1 MRLLRFFVPSLVL
14 LALPLFSLSAQ
25 APAGSTGKCA
35 DGSYTK
41 AATKRGACSHHGGV
55 AEWYGT
61 ATTSSGTNKA
71 TSATA
76 PATAPATAGTKVWVN
91 TPTMVYH
98 CPGTRWYGATKK
110 GSYMTESAAKMAGAR
125 PANGKPCS

>member
-1 MRLLRFFVPSLVL
+1 MRLWRSLVPSLVIV
-14 LALPLFSLSAQ
+14 ALPLLGLGAQ

-61 ATTSSGTNKA
+61 VKVPSA
-71 TSATA
+71 TSRADSATGKTGA
-76 PATAPATAGTKVWVN
+76 ASTAGTKVWVN

-110 GSYMTESAAKMAGAR
+110 GSYMTESAAKAAGAR
-125 PANGKPCS
+125 PANGKSCS